1 MKSQKNII
9 VAMKMLLLTAKKKW
23 SNNVIKIEG
32 GSTAGKI
39 FWSNFEAFQFKHD
52 LYIADIARLIYT
64 CTEYGH
70 NRKSPTG
77 ISSNLYQLL
86 KEKNNPNNIIANAIL
101 HVMSH
106 VEKKEITYSDVYT
119 KNFFRKKG

>member
-1 MKSQKNII
+1 
-9 VAMKMLLLTAKKKW
+9 MKMLLPTAKKKW
-23 SNNVIKIEG
+23 SNNMIKIEG

-52 LYIADIARLIYT
+52 LYITDIARLIYDR
-64 CTEYGH
+64 TEYGH

-86 KEKNNPNNIIANAIL
+86 KEKNNPNNIIANALLYVI
-101 HVMSH
+101 SD
-106 VEKKEITYSDVYT
+106 VEKREITYSNMYT
-119 KNFFRKKG
+119 LNYFRRK

>member
-1 MKSQKNII
+1 
-9 VAMKMLLLTAKKKW
+9 MKMLLLTVKKKW
-23 SNNVIKIEG
+23 RNCMIKIEG

-52 LYIADIARLIYT
+52 LYVADIARLIYNR
-64 CTEYGH
+64 TEYGCS
-70 NRKSPTG
+70 RKSPVG

-86 KEKNNPNNIIANAIL
+86 KDKNNPNNIIANAIL
-101 HVMSH
+101 HVMSD

>member
-1 MKSQKNII
+1 MNK
-9 VAMKMLLLTAKKKW
+9 LLLTVKEKW
-23 SNNVIKIEG
+23 RDNMIKIEG

-52 LYIADIARLIYT
+52 LYIADIARLIYDL
-64 CTEYGH
+64 TEYGH
-70 NRKSPTG
+70 SRKNPLG

-86 KEKNNPNNIIANAIL
+86 KDKNNPNNIIANAIL

-106 VEKKEITYSDVYT
+106 VEKREITYSDVYT
-119 KNFFRKKG
+119 KNFFR

>member
-1 MKSQKNII
+1 MKK
-9 VAMKMLLLTAKKKW
+9 LLMIAKKKW
-23 SNNVIKIEG
+23 SDNMIKIEG

-52 LYIADIARLIYT
+52 LYIADIARLIYD

-70 NRKSPTG
+70 SRKSPLG

-86 KEKNNPNNIIANAIL
+86 KDKNNPNNIIANAIL
-101 HVMSH
+101 HVMSY
-106 VEKKEITYSDVYT
+106 VEEKEITYSDVYT

>member
-1 MKSQKNII
+1 M
-9 VAMKMLLLTAKKKW
+9 MMLLLIAKKKW
-23 SNNVIKIEG
+23 SANMIKIEG
-32 GSTAGKI
+32 GSTAGKV

-52 LYIADIARLIYT
+52 LYIADIARLIYDK
-64 CTEYGH
+64 TEYGH

-101 HVMSH
+101 CVMSH
-106 VEKKEITYSDVYT
+106 VEKREITYSDVYT

>member
-1 MKSQKNII
+1 
-9 VAMKMLLLTAKKKW
+9 MKMLLLTVRKKW
-23 SNNVIKIEG
+23 SNNMIKIEG
-32 GSTAGKI
+32 GSTAGRI

-52 LYIADIARLIYT
+52 LYITDIARLIYDR
-64 CTEYGH
+64 TEYGH

-86 KEKNNPNNIIANAIL
+86 KDKNNPNNIIANAIL
-101 HVMSH
+101 YVMSH
-106 VEKKEITYSDVYT
+106 VEKREITYSDVYT

>member
-1 MKSQKNII
+1 M
-9 VAMKMLLLTAKKKW
+9 
-23 SNNVIKIEG
+23 IKIEG

-52 LYIADIARLIYT
+52 LYIADIARLIYD

-70 NRKSPTG
+70 SRKSPLG

-86 KEKNNPNNIIANAIL
+86 KEKNNPNNIIANALLYVI
-101 HVMSH
+101 SD
-106 VEKKEITYSDVYT
+106 VEKRDITYSNMYT
-119 KNFFRKKG
+119 LNYFRRK